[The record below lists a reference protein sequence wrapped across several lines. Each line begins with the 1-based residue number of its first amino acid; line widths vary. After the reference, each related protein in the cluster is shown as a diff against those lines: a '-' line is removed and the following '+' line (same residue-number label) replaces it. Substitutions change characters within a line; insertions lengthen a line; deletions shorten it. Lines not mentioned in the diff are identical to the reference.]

1 MNFRRIFGKASV
13 HSRTVLVVGLCSESC
28 RMVNGKKFEIEGV
41 VNGEKI
47 ESDFV
52 NTLRSGNKQNLARM
66 LDMVLTRF
74 VNGVNSRGKK

>member
-1 MNFRRIFGKASV
+1 
-13 HSRTVLVVGLCSESC
+13 
-28 RMVNGKKFEIEGV
+28 MVNGKKFEIEGV